1 MATTVSPH
9 ALRRAR
15 GRRPRARLRAPQA
28 REIFRPAAR
37 HHSVATAAASI
48 AAIAAIAACV
58 AALHL
63 PQRDSSSTAV
73 SQQEE

>member
-1 MATTVSPH
+1 MP
-9 ALRRAR
+9 
-15 GRRPRARLRAPQA
+15 LRAPQA

-37 HHSVATAAASI
+37 HHSVATAA

-73 SQQEE
+73 SQQE